1 MVLAFSLLWKK
12 FTLTLSFN
20 LQYNSLGGDLDGT
33 FK

>member
-1 MVLAFSLLWKK
+1 MVLPFSLLWKK

-20 LQYNSLGGDLDGT
+20 LQYNSLGDDLNGA